1 MTVKSK
7 IIIMKATI
15 SVFLSLCL
23 VTAFV
28 AACKKNG
35 KSSIDKSALTLSK
48 TSVKIGEPLVV
59 ATNATGSDLA
69 TKWSVNPSVNTWVSS
84 ANNKTVILFSS
95 PGTYT
100 VTASYFSDPAASV
113 PYDSSSSPVI
123 VTDSIYNDQVVSCD
137 LLAQVPINSGDQI
150 TLTPISYSDTG
161 LVLLSHT
168 QQTYGNY
175 YSSLGIVELTD
186 SADGTYDFGLGAV
199 TESPCDNYFTN
210 GPTPAT
216 GSVSF
221 SGLTNGAHNITLA
234 LNGVPYQG
242 TLAVTDTDCTFTWN
256 YASGVIISAK
266 HIQKQ

>member
-1 MTVKSK
+1 MHVKWK
-7 IIIMKATI
+7 ITIMKTI
-15 SVFLSLCL
+15 IRISLSLCL
-23 VTAFV
+23 LTIFAG
-28 AACKKNG
+28 ACKKNG
-35 KSSIDKSALTLSK
+35 NAAADKSALTLSK
-48 TSVKIGEPLVV
+48 TSVKMGEPLVV
-59 ATNATGSDLA
+59 ATNATGSNLV
-69 TKWSVNPSVNTWVSS
+69 TKWSVNPSLNTWISS
-84 ANNKTVILFSS
+84 VNNKTVILFSS
-95 PGTYT
+95 PGRYT
-100 VTASYFSDPAASV
+100 VTASYYSDSTAPV

-123 VTDSIYNDQVVSCD
+123 VTDSIYSDSLVSCD
-137 LLAQVPINSGDQI
+137 LLAQVPINAGDQI

-186 SADGTYDFGLGAV
+186 SADGTYVFGFGTV

-221 SGLTNGAHNITLA
+221 SGLTNGTHPITLA

-242 TLAVTDTDCTFTWN
+242 TLVVTDTDCTFTWN
-256 YASGVIISAK
+256 YTAGIIISPL
-266 HIQKQ
+266 HIQRQ